1 MFDLSFDTLP
11 GIVRTGLI
19 IVAVFFSVGVLRF
32 ILRLAWRIISLVLT
46 IGAVVLTALLLLGVI
61 KIG

>member
-11 GIVRTGLI
+11 GIVRTGLV

-32 ILRLAWRIISLVLT
+32 ILRLAWRLISLILT
-46 IGAVVLTALLLLGVI
+46 IGAVALAVLLVLGVI
-61 KIG
+61 RIG

>member
-1 MFDLSFDTLP
+1 MFDLPFDTLP

-32 ILRLAWRIISLVLT
+32 ILRLAWRIISLILT
-46 IGAVVLTALLLLGVI
+46 VGAVVLTALLVLGVI